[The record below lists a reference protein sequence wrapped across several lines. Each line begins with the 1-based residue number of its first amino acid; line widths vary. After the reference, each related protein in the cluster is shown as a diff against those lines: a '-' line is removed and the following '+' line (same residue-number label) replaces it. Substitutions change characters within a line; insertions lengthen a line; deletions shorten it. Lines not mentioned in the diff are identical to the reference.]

1 MSKLIHI
8 VYFKCDVHPNSNAGA
23 PNGQSRIIVTR
34 NLRDLGRAELQFS
47 GFRVLSPEDFL
58 QE

>member
-1 MSKLIHI
+1 M
-8 VYFKCDVHPNSNAGA
+8 FDVHPNSNAGA